1 MNKFVAY
8 ALSLIEDEI
17 PSTYKKVEI
26 SFESEMWKDIMLEE
40 MNSLH
45 KNDIWKLSEL
55 PKGKKVIGWKWMY
68 AKKKGSQDGTTIC
81 YKARLIEKG
90 YAWREGIDYNEVFP
104 PVIKHSSIWILLA
117 LA

>member
-1 MNKFVAY
+1 MGQVRDFIAVRRERRNPQKPASLTMNKFVAY

-45 KNDIWKLSEL
+45 KNDI
-55 PKGKKVIGWKWMY
+55 
-68 AKKKGSQDGTTIC
+68 
-81 YKARLIEKG
+81 
-90 YAWREGIDYNEVFP
+90 
-104 PVIKHSSIWILLA
+104 
-117 LA
+117 